1 VRTSAGIRPFEYYG
15 HFYSRIPADVEL
27 GAINAGNSLAVDLR
41 YDDKLSEDEFA
52 VIQVSFMRKF
62 QKFGDLKTIFS

>member
-1 VRTSAGIRPFEYYG
+1 MRTSAGIRPFEYYG

-52 VIQVSFMRKF
+52 VIQVSGTRE
-62 QKFGDLKTIFS
+62 LK